1 MELAG
6 ILTTRMSFDD
16 RLDREGN
23 AVASQATI
31 VVGQMRVGEG
41 GYCRI
46 EAVYV
51 APSSPR
57 GPDVGRAVASTARFL
72 RPDAG
77 VYSEPSPL
85 AKVRIRRMED
95 GVAIW
100 LPPGE
105 VPSRYLP
112 QPRPG
117 SVPVVT
123 VE

>member
-6 ILTTRMSFDD
+6 TLTTRKSFDD

-23 AVASQATI
+23 AVASQPTMA
-31 VVGQMRVGEG
+31 VGRMRVGEG
-41 GYCRI
+41 GYCPI

-51 APSSPR
+51 APLSPK
-57 GPDVGRAVASTARFL
+57 GPDEGRAVASTARFL

-95 GVAIW
+95 GFAIR

-112 QPRPG
+112 QPGPG